1 MYLQWKVNQHLNNI
15 NTILTNVSVP
25 LDKDMNRGMDKGMDI
40 DMDMGIGSRVS
51 MDDLEMVDMV
61 DMGKM
66 EDIVT
71 NECLVLEQDKGYY
84 RDLMKQCQ

>member
-1 MYLQWKVNQHLNNI
+1 MYLQWKVNQHLSNI

-25 LDKDMNRGMDKGMDI
+25 LHKDMNRGMDKGMDI
-40 DMDMGIGSRVS
+40 DMGIGSRVS
-51 MDDLEMVDMV
+51 MDDLEMVDMEN
-61 DMGKM
+61 MG
-66 EDIVT
+66 DIVT

>member
-25 LDKDMNRGMDKGMDI
+25 LDKDMNRGMDKGMDM
-40 DMDMGIGSRVS
+40 DMDMDIGSRVS
-51 MDDLEMVDMV
+51 MDDLEMVDMEN
-61 DMGKM
+61 MG
-66 EDIVT
+66 DIVT

-84 RDLMKQCQ
+84 RGLMKQCQ